1 MMRGVFMGKIKRT
14 VKAVRNI
21 TYHGRKG
28 RPIIHLTKVNLKPF
42 IMVRKVGGGTKR
54 LYLGSAKAGK
64 NITKGFR
71 SLLSDAN
78 KLIIRV
84 GKKQFKKR

>member
-1 MMRGVFMGKIKRT
+1 MGKRIKRT
-14 VKAVRNI
+14 VKATRNI
-21 TYHGRKG
+21 VYHGRKG
-28 RPIIHLTKVNLKPF
+28 KPKIHLTKELLKPY
-42 IMVRKVGGGTKR
+42 IMVRKKGGGVKR
-54 LYLGSAKAGK
+54 LYLGSAKASK
-64 NITKGFR
+64 DITSGFK